1 MRFREWPRPA
11 RFLVMAIMAVAFL
24 ALFGFIVMWLWN
36 ALMPPLFHL
45 PVLTYWQA
53 VGLLILAKIFFGG
66 FRGGPAGRHARDRV
80 EARVM
85 ERWANMSDEEREK
98 FRAGM
103 RARCGFDV
111 PPPAPPKPTA

>member
-1 MRFREWPRPA
+1 MWFSRLPRPV
-11 RFLVMAIMAVAFL
+11 RFLVMAIMAVVFL

-66 FRGGPAGRHARDRV
+66 FRGGHPGGRRYIR
-80 EARVM
+80 
-85 ERWANMSDEEREK
+85 ERWAARYWEKMSEEERAK

-103 RARCGFDV
+103 RDWCGFTE
-111 PPPAPPKPTA
+111 PPKPSA